1 MTEHLCKFVSSRGL
15 LKSCDFHSSS
25 PKSDCDNDSGYLLL
39 MLHKMFDG
47 MSIYVCSSL
56 LSFFVNNIFPK
67 INKKFTLVSG
77 DSDKCIPTEALSSQQ
92 FNLLTNSQFLI
103 KWFSQN
109 TRNLEN
115 RKLFQLPIGLDYHTI
130 LNNPACNWK
139 RHGEG
144 HLPYEQENILIK
156 IKESS
161 KSFHDRI
168 PQIYVNFSLN
178 SSTNRIANDRTKSLA
193 EINPALLALHL
204 SFIPRTENWRNISRY
219 TFVLSPFGH
228 GLDCHRTWEALCL
241 GCIPIVKAPLFNK
254 LFEDLPVLNVNKWSD
269 VNKKLLDE
277 TIEIFKTKK
286 FNYNKLLLEHWV
298 SKFKCIE
305 GVK

>member
-1 MTEHLCKFVSSRGL
+1 
-15 LKSCDFHSSS
+15 
-25 PKSDCDNDSGYLLL
+25 
-39 MLHKMFDG
+39 MF
-47 MSIYVCSSL
+47 
-56 LSFFVNNIFPK
+56 K
-67 INKKFTLVSG
+67 INK
-77 DSDKCIPTEALSSQQ
+77 IY
-92 FNLLTNSQFLI
+92 
-103 KWFSQN
+103 
-109 TRNLEN
+109 
-115 RKLFQLPIGLDYHTI
+115 YHTI

-139 RHGEG
+139 LPGEG

-161 KSFHDRI
+161 KPFHDRI

-178 SSTNRIANDRTKSLA
+178 SSTDRIGNDRTKSLA

-241 GCIPIVKAPLFNK
+241 GCIPIVKAPIFDK

-269 VNKKLLDE
+269 VTKKLLDE

-286 FNYNKLLLEHWV
+286 FNYNKLLLDHWV
-298 SKFKCIE
+298 NKFKCIE